1 MWSAAEQAA
10 APMAALMAASE
21 AAPQVVALRAAERV
35 VVVTEAGRAPTLYSR
50 RRGDCLSRAG
60 SGPACRPPASRSTIR
75 KARCQSA
82 ALRRCCTIQV

>member
-1 MWSAAEQAA
+1 MWSAVEQAA
-10 APMAALMAASE
+10 APTEALTAASE
-21 AAPQVVALRAAERV
+21 VATQVVALRVAERV
-35 VVVTEAGRAPTLYSR
+35 VVVREAGTQSNPYSR
-50 RRGDCLSRAG
+50 RSGDRLSRAG

>member
-10 APMAALMAASE
+10 ASMAAPMAASE
-21 AAPQVVALRAAERV
+21 AARQVVALWAAERV
-35 VVVTEAGRAPTLYSR
+35 VVVREAGTESNPYSR
-50 RRGDCLSRAG
+50 RSGDRLSRAG